1 MSVFHPLRTLDG
13 SRTIGA
19 EIAQM
24 LLGLVLLAG
33 TPTDAEARK
42 CDIRVGELV
51 PSEQVA
57 RELAEVII
65 RSRQTPEQRS
75 RYVLHV
81 EQDGETGWVVY
92 QSLPDSPPDADGKIT
107 VSAGGGGLGMRINR
121 CSGAMSS
128 VYYQR

>member
-1 MSVFHPLRTLDG
+1 
-13 SRTIGA
+13 
-19 EIAQM
+19 
-24 LLGLVLLAG
+24 
-33 TPTDAEARK
+33 
-42 CDIRVGELV
+42 V

>member
-1 MSVFHPLRTLDG
+1 
-13 SRTIGA
+13 
-19 EIAQM
+19 
-24 LLGLVLLAG
+24 
-33 TPTDAEARK
+33 
-42 CDIRVGELV
+42 
-51 PSEQVA
+51 
-57 RELAEVII
+57 
-65 RSRQTPEQRS
+65 
-75 RYVLHV
+75 VLHV